1 MCLCVWSTEV
11 KKEKRAI
18 TCGETTLWQHRVLHH
33 RFTIIK
39 KKVLLILSFN
49 FSHLFPAATPALA
62 NWFTLH
68 DAKQTQGWRPSK
80 NRKEKKPH
88 VNHQVAILKQ
98 WRKKKKH
105 RHICSWYAL
114 ERGMAL
120 GRGLPLR
127 WFLRLLPCVQ
137 CSLSPFPSNRNTEK
151 KKKANS
157 NRKGI
162 SFFTLCCFL
171 HFFQFRVFTQHRQ
184 QQPVKCE
191 RMQHQKAEQR
201 KNAKKKK
208 HGDANRYNRKKK
220 KED

>member
-49 FSHLFPAATPALA
+49 FSHPFPAATPALA

-98 WRKKKKH
+98 WRKKKSTAIYVAGT
-105 RHICSWYAL
+105 RWNGAWPWVAVSRCVDFYVCCLVCSAL
-114 ERGMAL
+114 SL
-120 GRGLPLR
+120 HSLPIET
-127 WFLRLLPCVQ
+127 Q
-137 CSLSPFPSNRNTEK
+137 KK

-171 HFFQFRVFTQHRQ
+171 HFFHFRVFTQHRQ

-208 HGDANRYNRKKK
+208 TRWR
-220 KED
+220 